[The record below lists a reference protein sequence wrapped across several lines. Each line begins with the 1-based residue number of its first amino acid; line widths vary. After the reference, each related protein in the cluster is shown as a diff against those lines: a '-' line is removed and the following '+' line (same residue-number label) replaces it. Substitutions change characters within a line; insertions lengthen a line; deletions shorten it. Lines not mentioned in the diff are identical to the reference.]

1 MNKPDK
7 RKKSFVR
14 RDYDT
19 IITGFALI
27 GTMIFRISLEHMIG
41 DKGLACYGTAYE
53 IYIVLGGMITY
64 GLSEAVCSLVRY
76 RIRREQYKNAQK
88 VLGSALMLGGII
100 GTLLSILFGF
110 LGHILSEKVLKV
122 PLAGLA
128 VCMMAPAIVFLILT
142 GIFRGYFQGNGSRMP
157 AIHSRILQIV
167 VLFISGLVFS
177 NIFSGY
183 GSRVSALLQNNDFTG
198 AYGAMGASL
207 GIAISSFLCFL
218 HMLVLYLLLKT
229 NRQGQ
234 MIREMSKG
242 QDTRFHIFHMLF
254 GSGVLY
260 FLYWF
265 FFQGQTLV
273 GELIMMRYAGESND
287 MLTAWG
293 AYYGKVLSVVGIL
306 CCLLGMICLPSVRKL
321 VALLEKDEYR
331 LAREK
336 MGTLIHLSAALS
348 VPTTIL
354 LAVFSEN
361 LLDVLFGGSNERT
374 AAGLQLG
381 SIMVVLYLFSIIFME
396 FLLRSRKLAYVTGI
410 GAGAFL
416 LYTILLIMMAKSPK
430 LGINALVIAGIV
442 FYAVVAIGGFL
453 LVGRRIQYRQEWL
466 RGIILII
473 LSGAVSG
480 IIAMLL
486 NRAIVSLTGELISF
500 CICFVVAIAVYLVL
514 LTVTRAIT
522 PDEMEKIPGGW
533 LLIKL
538 AELFQIV

>member
-53 IYIVLGGMITY
+53 IYYVLGGMIAY
-64 GLSEAVCSLVRY
+64 GLSEAVCTLVRY

-100 GTLLSILFGF
+100 GTLLSILLGL
-110 LGHILSEKVLKV
+110 LGHVFSEKVLKV
-122 PLAGLA
+122 PLAGLS
-128 VCMMAPAIVFLILT
+128 VSIMAPAIVFFILT
-142 GIFRGYFQGNGSRMP
+142 GVFRGYFQGNGSRMP

-177 NIFSGY
+177 KIFGGY
-183 GSRVSALLQNNDFTG
+183 GSRVSALLQNDDFTG

-207 GIAISSFLCFL
+207 GIFTASLLCFL
-218 HMLVLYLLLKT
+218 HMLVLYLLLKA
-229 NRQGQ
+229 NRQSQ
-234 MIREMSKG
+234 MTREMSRV
-242 QDTRFHIFHMLF
+242 QDTRFHMLF

-374 AAGLQLG
+374 AAWLQLG
-381 SIMVVLYLFSIIFME
+381 SIMVVLYLFSMIFME

-442 FYAVVAIGGFL
+442 FYAFVAIGGFL

-538 AELFQIV
+538 TELFRIV